1 MTEVFTM
8 FKRIGF
14 VLAAAVL
21 SFPAGA
27 QVWPS
32 KPVRFVVPA
41 GQGGTIDPLTR
52 FFADAYTKALGQSF
66 VIENRPGAQGNTGLA
81 SVAKADPDGYTIGM
95 AASSMIAINPH
106 LYAKMPYDPRK
117 ELTGIVLVGDV
128 PNILVVNPD
137 VPVKTLAE
145 FTAYVKANGAKLN
158 FGSTG
163 NGSSM
168 HLAGELYKTLT
179 GTVMT
184 HIPYKVPADA
194 TNDLISGR
202 TQLMFQLMTGIQ
214 GQVKAGR
221 VRPIAVL
228 SDQRWPGLP
237 DVPTTV
243 EQGMGNLK
251 SSVWFAVVA
260 PNGVPQVVIERIN
273 AETNSLLGDAAFR
286 ARVQALGA
294 APMGGSP
301 ADYRKLYDD
310 EYTRW
315 AQVVKVSGAKID

>member
-1 MTEVFTM
+1 MRKAIWFFLLSVFP
-8 FKRIGF
+8 
-14 VLAAAVL
+14 LL
-21 SFPAGA
+21 LHA
-27 QVWPS
+27 QAWPT
-32 KPVRFVVPA
+32 KPVKFIVPA
-41 GQGGTIDPLTR
+41 GPGGTIDPLSR
-52 FFADAYTKALGQSF
+52 FLSDTYTKVFGQNF
-66 VIENRPGAQGNTGLA
+66 VLENRPGAQGNTGLA
-81 SVAKADPDGYTIGM
+81 MIAKAEPDGYTIGM

-106 LYAKMPYDPRK
+106 VYPKMPYDPRK

-128 PNILVVNPD
+128 PNILVVHPD

-145 FTAYVKANGAKLN
+145 FTAYVKANPNKLN

-179 GTVMT
+179 STVMT
-184 HIPYKVPADA
+184 HVPYKVPADA

-214 GQVKAGR
+214 AQVKAGR

-228 SDQRWPGLP
+228 SDKRWPGLP

-251 SSVWFAVVA
+251 SSVWFAVVG
-260 PNGVPQVVIERIN
+260 PSGLPQNVVERLN
-273 AETNSLLGDAAFR
+273 AETNKLLADAEFR
-286 ARVQALGA
+286 NRIQTLGA
-294 APMGGSP
+294 APMGGTA
-301 ADYRKLYDD
+301 ADYRKLFDD
-310 EYTRW
+310 EYARW
-315 AQVVKVSGAKID
+315 AEVVKVSGAKID

>member
-1 MTEVFTM
+1 M
-8 FKRIGF
+8 KRLTALLWFIFISLG
-14 VLAAAVL
+14 AHAQGW
-21 SFPAGA
+21 PA
-27 QVWPS
+27 
-32 KPVRFVVPA
+32 KPVKFIVPA
-41 GQGGTIDPLTR
+41 GQGGTIDPLSR
-52 FFADAYTKALGQSF
+52 FFADAYSRAFGQTF

-81 SVAKADPDGYTIGM
+81 AIAKADPDGYTVGM

-106 LYAKMPYDPRK
+106 LYKTMPYDPRR

-128 PNILVVNPD
+128 PNILVVHPD
-137 VPVKTLAE
+137 LPVKTLAE
-145 FTAYVKANGAKLN
+145 FIAYAKANPDKLN

-168 HLAGELYKTLT
+168 HLAGELFKTIT
-179 GTVMT
+179 GTAMT

-214 GQVKAGR
+214 AQVKAGR

-228 SDQRWPGLP
+228 ADKRWPGLP

-243 EQGMGNLK
+243 EQGMPSLK

-260 PNGVPQVVIERIN
+260 PNGVPQAAIDRIN
-273 AETNSLLGDAAFR
+273 AETNKLLADPDFR
-286 ARVQALGA
+286 NRVQSLGA
-294 APMGGSP
+294 APMGGSA

-310 EYTRW
+310 DYARW
-315 AQVVKVSGAKID
+315 AEVVKSSGAKID

>member
-1 MTEVFTM
+1 M
-8 FKRIGF
+8 KRILIAALS
-14 VLAAAVL
+14 LAAAT
-21 SFPAGA
+21 FA
-27 QVWPS
+27 QAQSWPT
-32 KPVRFVVPA
+32 KPVKFIVPA
-41 GQGGTIDPLTR
+41 GQGGTIDPLSR
-52 FFADAYTKALGQSF
+52 FFADAYTKALGQTF
-66 VIENRPGAQGNTGLA
+66 VVENRPGAQGNTGLA
-81 SVAKADPDGYTIGM
+81 AIAKADPDGYTLGM

-106 LYAKMPYDPRK
+106 LYSAMPYDPRK
-117 ELTGIVLVGDV
+117 ELAGIVLVGDV
-128 PNILVVNPD
+128 PNILVVHPD
-137 VPVKTLAE
+137 VPVKTMAE
-145 FTAYVKANGAKLN
+145 FTAYAKANPGKLN

-179 GTVMT
+179 ATQMT

-228 SDQRWPGLP
+228 SDKRWPGLP
-237 DVPTTV
+237 DVPTSV

-260 PNGVPQVVIERIN
+260 PGGVPAAVVERIN
-273 AETNSLLGDAAFR
+273 AETNKLLGDKAFR
-286 ARVQALGA
+286 DRVQALGA
-294 APMGGSP
+294 APMGGSA
-301 ADYRKLYDD
+301 ADYRKLY
-310 EYTRW
+310 EEEFARW
-315 AQVVKVSGAKID
+315 ASVVKASGAKID

>member
-1 MTEVFTM
+1 MTRFLLLLSAL
-8 FKRIGF
+8 FAFG
-14 VLAAAVL
+14 AAHAQ
-21 SFPAGA
+21 SWPA
-27 QVWPS
+27 
-32 KPVRFVVPA
+32 KPVKFIVPS
-41 GQGGTIDPLTR
+41 GPGGTIDPLGR
-52 FFADAYTKALGQSF
+52 FLADTYTKSFGQNF
-66 VIENRPGAQGNTGLA
+66 VIDNRPGAQGNTGIA
-81 SVAKADPDGYTIGM
+81 AIAKAEPDGYTIGI

-106 LYAKMPYDPRK
+106 VYPTMPYDPRK

-128 PNILVVNPD
+128 PNILVVHPD
-137 VPVKTLAE
+137 VPVKTMAE
-145 FTAYVKANGAKLN
+145 FTAYVKANPNKLN

-179 GTVMT
+179 STVMT
-184 HIPYKVPADA
+184 HVPYKVPADA

-228 SDQRWPGLP
+228 SDKRWPGLP
-237 DVPTTV
+237 DVPTSV

-251 SSVWFAVVA
+251 SSVWFAIVG
-260 PNGVPQVVIERIN
+260 PNGLPQGVVDRIN
-273 AETNSLLGDAAFR
+273 AETNKLLGDAEFR
-286 ARVQALGA
+286 NRIQTLGA

-301 ADYRKLYDD
+301 ADYRKLFD
-310 EYTRW
+310 EDYARW
-315 AQVVKVSGAKID
+315 AEVVKVSGAKID

>member
-1 MTEVFTM
+1 M
-8 FKRIGF
+8 KRTLIA
-14 VLAAAVL
+14 VVALAAATV
-21 SFPAGA
+21 A
-27 QVWPS
+27 QAQSWPT
-32 KPVRFVVPA
+32 KPVKFIVPA
-41 GQGGTIDPLTR
+41 GQGGTIDPLSR
-52 FFADAYTKALGQSF
+52 FFADAYTKAFGQSF
-66 VIENRPGAQGNTGLA
+66 VVENRPGAQGNTGLA
-81 SVAKADPDGYTIGM
+81 AIAKADPDGYTVGM

-106 LYAKMPYDPRK
+106 LYATMPYDPRK

-128 PNILVVNPD
+128 PNILVVHPE
-137 VPVKTLAE
+137 VPVKTMAE
-145 FTAYVKANGAKLN
+145 FTAYAKANPGKLN

-179 GTVMT
+179 ATQMT

-228 SDQRWPGLP
+228 SDKRWPGLP
-237 DVPTTV
+237 EVPTSV

-260 PNGVPQVVIERIN
+260 PNGVPAAVVERIN
-273 AETNSLLGDAAFR
+273 AETNKLLADQAFR
-286 ARVQALGA
+286 DRVQALGA
-294 APMGGSP
+294 APMGGSA
-301 ADYRKLYDD
+301 ADYRALYES

-315 AQVVKVSGAKID
+315 AAVVKASGAKID

>member
-1 MTEVFTM
+1 MKTLVA
-8 FKRIGF
+8 I
-14 VLAAAVL
+14 VLAMSCAFAQAQAFPQKPLRIIVPFAPGGATDVL
-21 SFPAGA
+21 ARLFGA
-27 QVWPS
+27 EMQKNWS
-32 KPVRFVVPA
+32 QPVVV
-41 GQGGTIDPLTR
+41 
-52 FFADAYTKALGQSF
+52 
-66 VIENRPGAQGNTGLA
+66 ENKPGAGGNIAMLE
-81 SVAKADPDGYTIGM
+81 VAKAEPDGYTIGM
-95 AASSMIAINPH
+95 AASSMITINPH
-106 LYAKMPYDPRK
+106 LYQSMPYDPRK

-128 PNILVVNPD
+128 PNILVVHPD

-145 FTAYVKANGAKLN
+145 FTAYVKANPGKLN

-179 GTVMT
+179 STAMT

-228 SDQRWPGLP
+228 SDKRWPGLP
-237 DVPTTV
+237 EVPTTA
-243 EQGMGNLK
+243 EQGMGRLK
-251 SSVWFAVVA
+251 SSVWFAIAA
-260 PNGVPQVVIERIN
+260 PQGFPQALVERIN
-273 AETNSLLGDAAFR
+273 AETNKLLADAAFR
-286 ARVQALGA
+286 ERVQALGA

-301 ADYRKLYDD
+301 ADYRKLLEE
-310 EYTRW
+310 EYARW
-315 AQVVKVSGAKID
+315 AEVVKVSGAKID

>member
-1 MTEVFTM
+1 MKM
-8 FKRIGF
+8 KRL
-14 VLAAAVL
+14 VLL
-21 SFPAGA
+21 SFLILFSLAGNA
-27 QVWPS
+27 QNWPT
-32 KPVRFVVPA
+32 KPVRFIVPA
-41 GQGGTIDPLTR
+41 GQGGTIDPLSR
-52 FFADAYTKALGQSF
+52 FFADAYGKVFGQTF

-81 SVAKADPDGYTIGM
+81 ALAKAEPDGYTIGM
-95 AASSMIAINPH
+95 AASSMITINPH
-106 LYAKMPYDPRK
+106 LYKAMPYDPRK
-117 ELTGIVLVGDV
+117 ELMGIVLVGDV
-128 PNILVVNPD
+128 PNILVVHPD

-145 FTAYVKANGAKLN
+145 FTAYAKANPGKLN

-179 GTVMT
+179 STAMA

-228 SDQRWPGLP
+228 SDKRWPGLP
-237 DVPTTV
+237 EVPTTA
-243 EQGMGNLK
+243 EQGMGQLK
-251 SSVWFAVVA
+251 SSVWFAVAA
-260 PNGVPQVVIERIN
+260 PQGFPQALVERIN
-273 AETNSLLGDAAFR
+273 AETNKLLADPAFR
-286 ARVQALGA
+286 ERVQALGA

-301 ADYRKLYDD
+301 ADYRKLLEE
-310 EYTRW
+310 EYARW
-315 AQVVKVSGAKID
+315 AEVVKVSGAKID

>member
-1 MTEVFTM
+1 MKKGLFSLV
-8 FKRIGF
+8 
-14 VLAAAVL
+14 VLIL
-21 SFPAGA
+21 FPLGVQA
-27 QVWPS
+27 QGWPA
-32 KPVRFVVPA
+32 KPVKFVVPA
-41 GQGGTIDPLTR
+41 GQGGTIDPLSR
-52 FFADAYTKALGQSF
+52 FFADAYTKVLGQTF

-81 SVAKADPDGYTIGM
+81 AIAKADPDGYTVGM

-106 LYAKMPYDPRK
+106 LYKTMPYDPRK
-117 ELTGIVLVGDV
+117 ELAGIVLVGDV
-128 PNILVVNPD
+128 PNILVVHPD

-145 FTAYVKANGAKLN
+145 FTSYVKANAGKLN

-168 HLAGELYKTLT
+168 HLAGELFKTLT
-179 GTVMT
+179 GTSMT

-228 SDQRWPGLP
+228 SDKRWPGLP

-251 SSVWFAVVA
+251 SSVWFAIVA
-260 PNGVPQVVIERIN
+260 PAGFPAALIDRIN
-273 AETNSLLGDAAFR
+273 AETNKLLAGAEFR
-286 ARVQALGA
+286 ARVQSLGA
-294 APMGGSP
+294 APMGGSA

-310 EYTRW
+310 EYARW
-315 AQVVKVSGAKID
+315 AEVVKVSGAKID

>member
-1 MTEVFTM
+1 MRRAIWFLLLSVFP
-8 FKRIGF
+8 
-14 VLAAAVL
+14 LL
-21 SFPAGA
+21 LHA
-27 QVWPS
+27 QAWPT
-32 KPVRFVVPA
+32 KPVKFIVPA
-41 GQGGTIDPLTR
+41 GPGGTIDPLSR
-52 FFADAYTKALGQSF
+52 FLSDTYTKVFGQNF
-66 VIENRPGAQGNTGLA
+66 VLENRPGAQGNTGLA
-81 SVAKADPDGYTIGM
+81 MIAKAEPDGYTIGM

-106 LYAKMPYDPRK
+106 VYPKMPYDPRK

-128 PNILVVNPD
+128 PNILVVHPD

-145 FTAYVKANGAKLN
+145 FTAYVKANPNKLN

-179 GTVMT
+179 STVMT
-184 HIPYKVPADA
+184 HVPYKVPADA

-214 GQVKAGR
+214 AQVKAGR

-228 SDQRWPGLP
+228 SDKRWPGLP

-251 SSVWFAVVA
+251 SSVWFAVVG
-260 PNGVPQVVIERIN
+260 PSGLPQNVVERLN
-273 AETNSLLGDAAFR
+273 AETNKLLADAEFR
-286 ARVQALGA
+286 NRIQTLGA
-294 APMGGSP
+294 APMGGTA
-301 ADYRKLYDD
+301 ADYRKLFDD
-310 EYTRW
+310 EYARW
-315 AQVVKVSGAKID
+315 AEVVKASGAKLD

>member
-1 MTEVFTM
+1 M
-8 FKRIGF
+8 KRGLF
-14 VLAAAVL
+14 SLVVLIL
-21 SFPAGA
+21 FPFCA
-27 QVWPS
+27 QAQGWPA
-32 KPVRFVVPA
+32 KPVRLIVPA
-41 GQGGTIDPLTR
+41 GQGGTIDPLSR
-52 FFADAYTKALGQSF
+52 FFADAYTRAMGQTF

-81 SVAKADPDGYTIGM
+81 AVAKAEPDGYTIGM

-106 LYAKMPYDPRK
+106 LYKTMPYDPRK
-117 ELTGIVLVGDV
+117 ELAGIVLVGDV
-128 PNILVVNPD
+128 PNILVVHPD

-145 FTAYVKANGAKLN
+145 FTSYVKANAGKLN

-179 GTVMT
+179 GTAMT

-228 SDQRWPGLP
+228 SEKRWPGLP

-243 EQGMGNLK
+243 EQGMGTLK
-251 SSVWFAVVA
+251 SSVWFAIVA
-260 PNGVPQVVIERIN
+260 PTGFPAAFIERIN
-273 AETNSLLGDAAFR
+273 AETNKMLADPDFR
-286 ARVQALGA
+286 NRVQSLGA
-294 APMGGSP
+294 APMGGSA

-310 EYTRW
+310 EYARW
-315 AQVVKVSGAKID
+315 AGVVKASGAKID

>member
-1 MTEVFTM
+1 MKKSFVF
-8 FKRIGF
+8 
-14 VLAAAVL
+14 LAVL
-21 SFPAGA
+21 IFFPLGA
-27 QVWPS
+27 NAQGWPA
-32 KPVRFVVPA
+32 KPVRLIVPA
-41 GQGGTIDPLTR
+41 GQGGTIDPLSR
-52 FFADAYTKALGQSF
+52 FFAEAYTRALGQTF

-81 SVAKADPDGYTIGM
+81 AVAKAEPDGYTIGM

-106 LYAKMPYDPRK
+106 LYKTMPYDPRK
-117 ELTGIVLVGDV
+117 ELAGIVLVGDV
-128 PNILVVNPD
+128 PNILVVHPD

-145 FTAYVKANGAKLN
+145 FTSYVKANAGKLN

-179 GTVMT
+179 GTAMT

-228 SDQRWPGLP
+228 SEKRWPGLP

-243 EQGMGNLK
+243 EQGMGTLK
-251 SSVWFAVVA
+251 SSVWFAIVA
-260 PNGVPQVVIERIN
+260 PAGFPAALIDRIN
-273 AETNSLLGDAAFR
+273 AETNKLLAGAEFR
-286 ARVQALGA
+286 ARVQSLGA
-294 APMGGSP
+294 APMGGSA

-310 EYTRW
+310 EYARW
-315 AQVVKVSGAKID
+315 AGVVKASGAKID